1 MTKAFNFI
9 AFIFQIF
16 DVVSRVILIYN
27 VVQMSLNCNEI
38 NLILEELKLEGSFI
52 QDIIQPGY
60 DTLALYTYKEGCAK
74 TLLICTAQNSVRLNE
89 TRRKITKNDKP
100 LRFMEFLRAHI
111 KGCRI
116 NSMKQIG
123 VERVVKLELSRL
135 ISEKPRGAANGTV
148 HISLVKKPVLS
159 KEELEAQG
167 EAAEIEENYIL
178 YIKLW
183 NNAANVI
190 LCDTD
195 GTILEPMFRRPE
207 RGEVKGERFCEP
219 AADEEKVAQALER
232 FPVREWELGE
242 AGGFRGTPL
251 GERVADKTAAQ
262 RGLGSEGDTSPTLPA
277 FENFNSYI
285 DWWYS
290 EHSDNLSR
298 EALLEKAEKWYNSTR
313 SKKEAALHNLEAK
326 LDSFKNSDQLKHQ
339 GDLILSFG
347 YLLDGSSNF
356 LECEDYETGKT
367 IRLMIDPKKS
377 AQDNAAD
384 YYKKYKKA
392 VSGSEDLLHDIEL
405 AKKQLE
411 KLDSQFEEIKR
422 EQNPVKIEQLLRR
435 DTTPKQQ
442 QKKNHPGLDYTV
454 NGWYI
459 LVGRDANEN
468 DELLR
473 HLVRGDDLWLHV
485 RDFPGGYVF
494 IKARKGKTV
503 PLDILLDAANLA
515 VYYSK
520 ARNAGKTD
528 LYYTHVKYLRRAK
541 NGPKG
546 LVLPTQE
553 KNLCIEPDK
562 ARLARLDSLHEEAQ
576 L

>member
-1 MTKAFNFI
+1 MTKALIFI
-9 AFIFQIF
+9 TFIFQIF

-27 VVQMSLNCNEI
+27 VGQMSLNCNEI
-38 NLILEELKLEGSFI
+38 NLILNELDLEGTFI

-60 DTLALYTYKEGCAK
+60 DTLALYTYREGCAK
-74 TLLICTAQNSVRLNE
+74 TVLVCTAQNSVRINE

-116 NSMKQIG
+116 NSVSQIG
-123 VERVVKLELSRL
+123 VERVVKMELSRL
-135 ISEKPRGAANGTV
+135 VEENPKGAAKGTV
-148 HISLVKKPVLS
+148 HISLIKKPVLS
-159 KEELEAQG
+159 KEEIEAQG
-167 EAAEIEENYIL
+167 KPVEIEENYIL

-207 RGEVKGERFCEP
+207 RGEVKGEIYREP
-219 AADEEKVAQALER
+219 AADEAKMAEALER
-232 FPVREWELGE
+232 FPVREWTRGE
-242 AGGFRGTPL
+242 AGGVAGVAPAEGVAEDRGA
-251 GERVADKTAAQ
+251 GC
-262 RGLGSEGDTSPTLPA
+262 SEGKA
-277 FENFNSYI
+277 FPSFNSYI

-290 EHSDNLSR
+290 EHSQTLSR
-298 EALLEKAEKWYNSTR
+298 EALLEKAEKWYNSAR
-313 SKKEAALHNLEAK
+313 SKKESALRNLEEKQEA
-326 LDSFKNSDQLKHQ
+326 FKNAGQLKHQ

-347 YLLDGSSNF
+347 YMIDGTSNF

-367 IRLMIDPKKS
+367 VRLMIDPKKS
-377 AQDNAAD
+377 AQENAAD

-392 VSGSEDLLHDIEL
+392 VSGTEELAHDIEI

-411 KLDSQFEEIKR
+411 KLDAQYDQIRR

-442 QKKNHPGLDYTV
+442 QKKTHPGLDYTV
-454 NGWYI
+454 DGWYI

-473 HLVRGDDLWLHV
+473 HHVRGDDLWLHV

-562 ARLARLDSLHEEAQ
+562 ARLAKLDSLRAESQ
-576 L
+576 I

>member
-1 MTKAFNFI
+1 
-9 AFIFQIF
+9 
-16 DVVSRVILIYN
+16 
-27 VVQMSLNCNEI
+27 MSLNCNEI
-38 NLILEELKLEGSFI
+38 NLILEELDLEGSFI

-60 DTLALYTYKEGCAK
+60 DTLALYTYREGCAK
-74 TLLICTAQNSVRLNE
+74 TVLVCTAQNSVRINE

-100 LRFMEFLRAHI
+100 LRFMEFLRARI

-116 NSMKQIG
+116 NSAAQIG
-123 VERVVKLELSRL
+123 VERVIKMELSRL
-135 ISEKPRGAANGTV
+135 VSEKPRGAANGTV

-167 EAAEIEENYIL
+167 QPVEVEENYIL

-207 RGEVKGERFCEP
+207 RGEVKGELFCEP
-219 AADEEKVAQALER
+219 AADQEKVDEALVR
-232 FPVREWELGE
+232 FPVREWTRGDDGGVAGE
-242 AGGFRGTPL
+242 SPAEG
-251 GERVADKTAAQ
+251 VARNEVRAQ
-262 RGLGSEGDTSPTLPA
+262 GKA
-277 FENFNSYI
+277 FPSFNSYI

-290 EHSDNLSR
+290 EHSDSLSR
-298 EALLEKAEKWYNSTR
+298 ESLLEKAEKWYNTNR
-313 SKKEAALHNLEAK
+313 SKKESALHNLEAK
-326 LDSFKNSDQLKHQ
+326 LESFKNAGQLKHQ

-347 YLLDGSSNF
+347 YMIDGSSNF
-356 LECEDYETGKT
+356 LECEDYESGKT
-367 IRLMIDPKKS
+367 VRLMIDPKKS
-377 AQDNAAD
+377 AQENAAE

-392 VSGSEDLLHDIEL
+392 VSGSEDLVHDIEI

-411 KLDSQFEEIKR
+411 KLDAQYEEIKN

-442 QKKNHPGLDYTV
+442 QKKTHPGLDYTV

-473 HLVRGDDLWLHV
+473 HHVRGDDLWLHV

-562 ARLARLDSLHEEAQ
+562 ARLARLDSLRAESQ
-576 L
+576 I

>member
-1 MTKAFNFI
+1 
-9 AFIFQIF
+9 
-16 DVVSRVILIYN
+16 
-27 VVQMSLNCNEI
+27 MSLNCNEI
-38 NLILEELKLEGSFI
+38 NLILNELNLEGAFI
-52 QDIIQPGY
+52 QDIIQPGF
-60 DTLALYTYKEGCAK
+60 DTLALYTYKEGTAK
-74 TLLICTAQNSVRLNE
+74 TVLVCTAQNSVRINE

-116 NSMKQIG
+116 NSVTQLG
-123 VERVVKLELSRL
+123 FERVIKLELSRL
-135 ISEKPRGAANGTV
+135 VEENPKGAAKGTV
-148 HISLVKKPVLS
+148 HISLIKKPVLS

-167 EAAEIEENYIL
+167 EPVEIEENYIL

-190 LCDTD
+190 LCDSD
-195 GTILEPMFRRPE
+195 NMILEPMFRRPE
-207 RGEVKGERFCEP
+207 RGEVKDQKFEVEIREQSEDEVLAKFPIREWPQCKAGGVNGAAQVKNQSEYSNSEP
-219 AADEEKVAQALER
+219 APEVLQGKTSIPQSSIST
-232 FPVREWELGE
+232 PVRIICEQQSTMT
-242 AGGFRGTPL
+242 FP
-251 GERVADKTAAQ
+251 
-262 RGLGSEGDTSPTLPA
+262 S
-277 FENFNSYI
+277 FNSYI

-290 EHSDNLSR
+290 EHSDTLSR
-298 EALLEKAEKWYNSTR
+298 ESLLEKAEKWYNSTR
-313 SKKEAALHNLEAK
+313 SKKEAALQNLEAK
-326 LDSFKNSDQLKHQ
+326 QESFKNAGQLKHQ

-347 YLLDGSSNF
+347 YMIDGSSNF
-356 LECEDYETGKT
+356 LECEDYESGKT
-367 IRLMIDPKKS
+367 VRLLIDPKKS
-377 AQDNAAD
+377 AQENAAE

-392 VSGSEDLLHDIEL
+392 VSGTEELAHDIQI
-405 AKKQLE
+405 AKKQIE
-411 KLDSQFEEIKR
+411 KLDSLYEEIKN
-422 EQNPVKIEQLLRR
+422 EKNPVKIEQLLRR

-442 QKKNHPGLDYTV
+442 QKKTHPGLDYTV

-473 HLVRGDDLWLHV
+473 HHVRGDDLWLHV

-553 KNLCIEPDK
+553 KNLCITPDK
-562 ARLARLDSLHEEAQ
+562 ARLTRLDSLHEEGQ

>member
-1 MTKAFNFI
+1 
-9 AFIFQIF
+9 
-16 DVVSRVILIYN
+16 
-27 VVQMSLNCNEI
+27 
-38 NLILEELKLEGSFI
+38 
-52 QDIIQPGY
+52 
-60 DTLALYTYKEGCAK
+60 
-74 TLLICTAQNSVRLNE
+74 
-89 TRRKITKNDKP
+89 
-100 LRFMEFLRAHI
+100 MEFLRARI

-116 NSMKQIG
+116 NSVKQIG
-123 VERVVKLELSRL
+123 VERVIKMELSRL
-135 ISEKPRGAANGTV
+135 VKEEPKGSAKGTV

-159 KEELEAQG
+159 KEEIAAQG
-167 EAAEIEENYIL
+167 EPVETEENYIL

-207 RGEVKGERFCEP
+207 RGEVKGERYVEP
-219 AADEEKVAQALER
+219 AADEQKVAEALVR
-232 FPVREWELGE
+232 FPVREWEEESSIRQGT
-242 AGGFRGTPL
+242 AGHSPSVRILEDNP
-251 GERVADKTAAQ
+251 KTA
-262 RGLGSEGDTSPTLPA
+262 RCRSPFFNGFPIRA
-277 FENFNSYI
+277 GEDFPSFNSYI

-290 EHSDNLSR
+290 EHSDTLSR
-298 EALLEKAEKWYNSTR
+298 ESLLEKAEKWYNSTR

-326 LDSFKNSDQLKHQ
+326 LESFKNAGKLKHQ

-347 YLLDGSSNF
+347 YLIDGNSNF

-367 IRLMIDPKKS
+367 VRLMIDPKKS
-377 AQDNAAD
+377 AQDNAAE

-392 VSGSEDLLHDIEL
+392 VSGSDDLVHDIEI

-411 KLDSQFEEIKR
+411 KLDAQYEEIR
-422 EQNPVKIEQLLRR
+422 SEQNPVKIEQLLRR

-442 QKKNHPGLDYTV
+442 QKKTHPGLDYTV

-473 HLVRGDDLWLHV
+473 HHVRGDDLWLHV

-553 KNLCIEPDK
+553 KNLCITPDK
-562 ARLARLDSLHEEAQ
+562 ARLSRLDSLHAEGQ

>member
-1 MTKAFNFI
+1 
-9 AFIFQIF
+9 
-16 DVVSRVILIYN
+16 
-27 VVQMSLNCNEI
+27 MSLNCNEI
-38 NLILEELKLEGSFI
+38 NVILNELDLEGAFI
-52 QDIIQPGY
+52 QDIIQPGF
-60 DTLALYTYKEGCAK
+60 DTLAFYTYREGCAK
-74 TLLICTAQNSVRLNE
+74 TVLVCTAQNSVRINE

-100 LRFMEFLRAHI
+100 LRFMEFLKAHI

-116 NSMKQIG
+116 NSVSQIG
-123 VERVVKLELSRL
+123 LERVVKMELSRL
-135 ISEKPRGAANGTV
+135 VQAKQSSKDYV
-148 HISLVKKPVLS
+148 HISLIKKPVLS
-159 KEELEAQG
+159 KEEIEAQKG
-167 EAAEIEENYIL
+167 PEEIEENYIL

-190 LCDTD
+190 LCNLD

-207 RGEVKGERFCEP
+207 RGEMKGEIYCEP

-232 FPVREWELGE
+232 FPVRDWKTAE
-242 AGGFRGTPL
+242 AGGVAGVAPAE
-251 GERVADKTAAQ
+251 GVADKTAAK
-262 RGLGSEGDTSPTLPA
+262 RGLGSEGKA
-277 FENFNSYI
+277 FPSFETFNSYI

-290 EHSDNLSR
+290 EHSDTLSR

-313 SKKEAALHNLEAK
+313 SKKESALHNLEVK
-326 LDSFKNSDQLKHQ
+326 LESFKNAGQLKHQ

-347 YLLDGSSNF
+347 HLIDGSSHY
-356 LECEDYETGKT
+356 LECEDYESGKT
-367 IRLMIDPKKS
+367 VRLLIDPEKS
-377 AQDNAAD
+377 AQENAAD
-384 YYKKYKKA
+384 YYKQYKKS
-392 VSGSEDLLHDIEL
+392 VTGSEELVHDIEI

-411 KLDSQFEEIKR
+411 KLDSLYEEIKN
-422 EQNPVKIEQLLRR
+422 EKNPVKIEQLLRR

-473 HLVRGDDLWLHV
+473 HHVRGDDMWLHV

-562 ARLARLDSLHEEAQ
+562 SRLARLDSLHEEGQ

>member
-1 MTKAFNFI
+1 
-9 AFIFQIF
+9 
-16 DVVSRVILIYN
+16 
-27 VVQMSLNCNEI
+27 MSLNCNEI
-38 NLILEELKLEGSFI
+38 NLILNELNLRGAFI

-60 DTLALYTYKEGCAK
+60 DTLAFYTYKEGTAK
-74 TLLICTAQNSVRLNE
+74 TVLICTAQNSVRINE
-89 TRRKITKNDKP
+89 TRRKITKNETP
-100 LRFMEFLRAHI
+100 LRFMEFLRSRI

-116 NSMKQIG
+116 NSAEQIG
-123 VERVVKLELSRL
+123 LERVIKMELSHSD
-135 ISEKPRGAANGTV
+135 SEQFN
-148 HISLVKKPVLS
+148 
-159 KEELEAQG
+159 
-167 EAAEIEENYIL
+167 L
-178 YIKLW
+178 YIRLW

-190 LCDTD
+190 LCDKND
-195 GTILEPMFRRPE
+195 LVLDSMFRRPE
-207 RGEVKGERFCEP
+207 RYEVKDETFIPP
-219 AADEEKVAQALER
+219 AVDETKLSQAAAR
-232 FPVREWELGE
+232 FPIRDFSDLE
-242 AGGFRGTPL
+242 F
-251 GERVADKTAAQ
+251 Q
-262 RGLGSEGDTSPTLPA
+262 S
-277 FENFNSYI
+277 FNAYI
-285 DWWYS
+285 DFWYS
-290 EHSDNLSR
+290 EHSETLSR
-298 EALLEKAEKWYNSTR
+298 EALLEKAEKWYNSAR
-313 SKKEAALHNLEAK
+313 SKKEAALKNL
-326 LDSFKNSDQLKHQ
+326 LDKQESFKNAGQLKHQ
-339 GDLILSFG
+339 GDLILSYG
-347 YLLDGSSNF
+347 YLIDSNSNF

-367 IRLMIDPKKS
+367 VRLLIDPKKS
-377 AQDNAAD
+377 AQENAAE
-384 YYKKYKKA
+384 YYKKYKKS
-392 VSGSEDLLHDIEL
+392 VSGTEELKHDIEIL
-405 AKKQLE
+405 QKQIQ
-411 KLDSQFEEIKR
+411 KLDSLYDEIKR
-422 EQNPVKIEQLLRR
+422 ETNPVKIEQLLRR
-435 DTTPKQQ
+435 DSTPKQQ

-473 HLVRGDDLWLHV
+473 HHVRGEDLWLHV

-562 ARLARLDSLHEEAQ
+562 ARLTRLDSLHEEAQ

>member
-1 MTKAFNFI
+1 
-9 AFIFQIF
+9 
-16 DVVSRVILIYN
+16 
-27 VVQMSLNCNEI
+27 MSLNCNEI
-38 NLILEELKLEGSFI
+38 NLILNELKLEGAFI
-52 QDIIQPGY
+52 QDIIQPGF

-74 TLLICTAQNSVRLNE
+74 TLLVCTAQNSVRINE

-116 NSMKQIG
+116 NSIEQLG
-123 VERVVKLELSRL
+123 FERVVKIELSRL
-135 ISEKPRGAANGTV
+135 VQEKQANKEYV
-148 HISLVKKPVLS
+148 HISLIKKPVLS
-159 KEELEAQG
+159 KEEIEAQNG
-167 EAAEIEENYIL
+167 PEEIEENYIL

-183 NNAANVI
+183 NNAANVL
-190 LCDTD
+190 LCDTEN
-195 GTILEPMFRRPE
+195 TILEPMFRRPE
-207 RGEVKGERFCEP
+207 RGEMKGEKYIEP
-219 AADEEKVAQALER
+219 ATDQANAAEAMER
-232 FPVREWELGE
+232 FPVREWALAE

-251 GERVADKTAAQ
+251 GEGVARNEVRAQ
-262 RGLGSEGDTSPTLPA
+262 GETSPSFQT
-277 FENFNSYI
+277 FNAYI

-290 EHSDNLSR
+290 EHSDTLSR
-298 EALLEKAEKWYNSTR
+298 ESLLEKAEKWYNSAR

-326 LDSFKNSDQLKHQ
+326 LESFKNAGQLKHQ

-347 YLLDGSSNF
+347 YMIDGKSNF
-356 LECEDYETGKT
+356 LECEDYETGKS

-377 AQDNAAD
+377 AQENAAE

-392 VSGSEDLLHDIEL
+392 VSGTEELAHDIEI
-405 AKKQLE
+405 AKKQIE
-411 KLDSQFEEIKR
+411 KLDSLYEEIKN
-422 EQNPVKIEQLLRR
+422 EKNPVKIEQLLRR

-473 HLVRGDDLWLHV
+473 HHVRGDDLWLHV

>member
-1 MTKAFNFI
+1 
-9 AFIFQIF
+9 
-16 DVVSRVILIYN
+16 
-27 VVQMSLNCNEI
+27 MSLNCNEI
-38 NLILEELKLEGSFI
+38 NVILNELNIEGAFI
-52 QDIIQPGY
+52 QDIIQPGF
-60 DTLALYTYKEGCAK
+60 DTLAFYTYKEGCAK
-74 TLLICTAQNSVRLNE
+74 TVLVCTAQNSVRINE
-89 TRRKITKNDKP
+89 TRKKITKNDKP
-100 LRFMEFLRAHI
+100 LRFMEFLRARI

-116 NSMKQIG
+116 NSIEQIG
-123 VERVVKLELSRL
+123 LERVVKLELSRL
-135 ISEKPRGAANGTV
+135 VEENPKGAAKGTV
-148 HISLVKKPVLS
+148 HISLIKKPVLS
-159 KEELEAQG
+159 KEEIEAQS
-167 EAAEIEENYIL
+167 APAEIEENYIL

-195 GTILEPMFRRPE
+195 GPILEPMFRRPE
-207 RGEVKGERFCEP
+207 RGEMKGEKYVEP
-219 AADEEKVAQALER
+219 AADEAKAAQALER
-232 FPVREWELGE
+232 FPVREWKTAK

-251 GERVADKTAAQ
+251 GEGAADKTAAQ
-262 RGLGSEGDTSPTLPA
+262 RGLGSEGETSPA
-277 FENFNSYI
+277 FKSFNSYI

-290 EHSDNLSR
+290 EHSDSLSR
-298 EALLEKAEKWYNSTR
+298 ESLLEKAEKWYNSSR
-313 SKKEAALHNLEAK
+313 SKKESALHNLEAK
-326 LDSFKNSDQLKHQ
+326 LESFKDAPQLKHQ

-347 YLLDGSSNF
+347 HLIDGSSNY
-356 LECEDYETGKT
+356 LECEDYESGKT
-367 IRLMIDPKKS
+367 IRLRIDPKKS
-377 AQDNAAD
+377 AQENAAE
-384 YYKKYKKA
+384 YYKQYKKA
-392 VSGSEDLLHDIEL
+392 VSGSDELVHDIEIM
-405 AKKQLE
+405 KKQLA
-411 KLDSQFEEIKR
+411 KIDSLYEEIKN
-422 EQNPVKIEQLLRR
+422 ENNPVKIEQLLRR

-473 HLVRGDDLWLHV
+473 HHVRGDDMWLHV

-562 ARLARLDSLHEEAQ
+562 ERLARLDALHEDSI